1 MNIYQFIA
9 NKFDNNNITAEL
21 VAKSSKK
28 KIFPKSKNKI
38 HYWLETF
45 PEDNGRTSIVSINN
59 QKEIKNI
66 TGINYDVRSRV
77 HEYGGGSYTVSDNL
91 IFFINE
97 SDQDIYIIDKNTSK
111 LTNQKSLRYA
121 DLEYSDS
128 QKNLYFIIEDHSN
141 IKSSKPK
148 NYIGFIDLDKKNAP
162 KKLVT
167 GRDFYSNPRMSK
179 NGKYLAWLEWDLP
192 HMPWDACELW
202 VGEIDKI
209 GNLHDKR
216 KIDGGIKRP
225 VFQPEWS
232 DDNKLYYVSK
242 NDDFGN
248 IFLWNG
254 KKKNLVIPIN
264 GDFYRPQW
272 AFGMS
277 SYKVISNDMIIGSMW
292 KNGLMHLVLINIKLK
307 EWRIIPNKM
316 KNIDD
321 IEITNDL
328 IILSGSTKDIS
339 NDIFYIRKK
348 DINNMPLPEDPV
360 DKGIIKINYKK
371 HSVYG
376 LHYPP
381 NKNIYQNSCPLIISI
396 HGGPTSISKRG
407 YSIEREYWRAKG
419 LGVLEIDYRGSIGY
433 GIKYRDSLYGYWGIK
448 DVEDVIIFANHMIK
462 EGLYNKNKIILRGS
476 SSAGLTILNTLI
488 KTNIFACAA
497 SYYGVADLE
506 KLYADTHKFESGYLE
521 SLIGYDFNTKEGKD
535 VFKKRSP
542 LSYCDKIKSPIIFFQ
557 GLKDKVVPP
566 SQTKTIVNAL
576 NKNNIYN
583 EFYEFKNEGHGF
595 RKKETIISSLNL
607 EFEFYKKILSL
618 KSID

>member
-1 MNIYQFIA
+1 MNIYQFVA

-38 HYWLETF
+38 HYWLETC

-66 TGINYDVRSRV
+66 TGINHDVRSRV

-128 QKNLYFIIEDHSN
+128 LNNLYFIIEDHSN

-162 KKLVT
+162 KEIVT

-192 HMPWDACELW
+192 HMPWDASELW
-202 VGEIDKI
+202 VGEVDKI

-242 NDDFGN
+242 NNDFGN

-254 KKKNLVIPIN
+254 KKKNLVISID

-272 AFGMS
+272 VFGMS
-277 SYKVISNDMIIGSMW
+277 SYKVISNDMILGSMW

-348 DINNMPLPEDPV
+348 DINNIPLSEGPV
-360 DKGIIKINYKK
+360 DKNIIKINHKK

-381 NKNIYQNSCPLIISI
+381 NKNIYQNSYPLIISI

-407 YSIEREYWRAKG
+407 YSIEREYWRSKG
-419 LGVLEIDYRGSIGY
+419 LGILEIDYRGSIGY

-448 DVEDVIIFANHMIK
+448 DVEDVIAFANHMIK
-462 EGLYNKNKIILRGS
+462 ESSYDKNKIILRGS

-542 LSYCDKIKSPIIFFQ
+542 LSNCDKIKSPIIFFQ
-557 GLKDKVVPP
+557 GLKDRVVPP

-576 NKNNIYN
+576 NRNNIYN

-595 RKKETIISSLNL
+595 RSKETIVRSLNL
-607 EFEFYKKILSL
+607 EFEFYKRILSL